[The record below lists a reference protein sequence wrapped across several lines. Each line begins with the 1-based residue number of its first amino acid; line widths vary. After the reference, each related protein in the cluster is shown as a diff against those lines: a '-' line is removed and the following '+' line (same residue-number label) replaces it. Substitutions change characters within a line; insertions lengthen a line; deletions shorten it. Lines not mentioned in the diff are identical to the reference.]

1 VRLAPLSAAAARQ
14 ERAERL
20 RRDRTAAQA
29 LRSAFPS
36 VQQLRL
42 DMQFEGAAATNSPT
56 PQSHVLYPPA
66 RAFFA
71 FPCPYA
77 DCDGQFDLTEAVNA
91 AVADPSRRGE
101 GVLQCSGERVGDRAS
116 RHPCL
121 LRLVHRITA
130 SCDQGS

>member
-1 VRLAPLSAAAARQ
+1 MKLAPFSAAAVRQ
-14 ERAERL
+14 ERSERL
-20 RRDRTAAQA
+20 RHGREAAQA

-42 DMQFEGAAATNSPT
+42 DMRFEGTGTNTPT
-56 PQSHVLYPPA
+56 SQSHVLYPPA
-66 RAFFA
+66 RAFFM

-77 DCDGQFDLTEAVNA
+77 DCDGQFDLTADVNA
-91 AVADPSRRGE
+91 ALADRSPRAES
-101 GVLQCSGERVGDRAS
+101 VLECPGFRVGERAT

-130 SCDQGS
+130 TWTKGS